1 MYVRRSVMN
10 YLRVLH
16 ITPSVRLLGARR
28 SLLALV
34 KELAGTRVES
44 LVVVPAKGALTDE
57 LDRLRIPYK
66 VVFLPPW
73 RKGKSW
79 LTMARQVSALRD
91 VIDEFQPDV
100 IHCNEIYPNPHALVA
115 AAGGKVWPELLSR
128 AIMRKPLKPLRMP
141 IVTHMRLSVNDRLI
155 KNYHLADATRLIAVS
170 HGAAKDFDGY
180 SWKES
185 RVKVVYNGID
195 FAPFLAAR
203 AQRDKT
209 RAALGFAPDDF
220 VIAQIGLMMP
230 RKRPKF
236 LIDSALD
243 ILAKV
248 PNARFLFIGD
258 ASPRQEAYLDELK
271 ARVSELGFE
280 PGTLWLP
287 FQTEIAP
294 YFAAADLNM
303 LVSDEEGFG
312 RVILEAAAAGAPTV
326 GSRVGG
332 IPELI
337 EDENTGYLLGEPGAS
352 DEDFWKQRERFVEI
366 VEHLAKDR
374 DSAAHMAEAASARA
388 QEKFGLEQYVQGCVA
403 VFEEARA
410 EVDRQRD
417 QW

>member
-1 MYVRRSVMN
+1 MGTDPLKR
-10 YLRVLH
+10 LRVLH

-44 LVVVPAKGALTDE
+44 MVVVPARGALTDE
-57 LDRLRIPYK
+57 FDRLRIPYR

-79 LTMARQVSALRD
+79 LTMARQIRALRD

-115 AAGGKVWPELLSR
+115 AAGGSVWPELISR
-128 AIMRKPLKPLRMP
+128 VLMRSPLRP
-141 IVTHMRLSVNDRLI
+141 QRLPVVTHMRLSVNDRLI
-155 KNYHLADATRLIAVS
+155 TNYYLANTTRLIAVS
-170 HGAAKDFDGY
+170 HGAAADFDGY
-180 SWKES
+180 PWKQS
-185 RVKVVYNGID
+185 LVRVVYNGLD
-195 FAPFLAAR
+195 FAPFNIAKASR
-203 AQRDKT
+203 TAMRES
-209 RAALGFAPDDF
+209 LGFAADDF

-236 LIDSALD
+236 LIDAAPQ
-243 ILAKV
+243 ILANV

-258 ASPRQEAYLDELK
+258 ASPRQEAYLDDLK
-271 ARVSELGFE
+271 AHVRELGFE
-280 PGTLWLP
+280 HRTRWLP
-287 FQTEIAP
+287 FQTDIAP

-312 RVILEAAAAGAPTV
+312 RVILEAAAAGVPTV

-337 EDENTGYLLGEPGAS
+337 EDGVTGFLLGSHEAT
-352 DEDFWKQRERFVEI
+352 DEQFWQETSRLAEI
-366 VEHLAKDR
+366 AHQLSTDR
-374 DSAAHMAEAASARA
+374 PFAEKMAAAAAARA
-388 QEKFGLEQYVQGCVA
+388 QEKFGLEQYVQGCVR
-403 VFEEARA
+403 VFEEAIA
-410 EVDRQRD
+410 EHDRQRD